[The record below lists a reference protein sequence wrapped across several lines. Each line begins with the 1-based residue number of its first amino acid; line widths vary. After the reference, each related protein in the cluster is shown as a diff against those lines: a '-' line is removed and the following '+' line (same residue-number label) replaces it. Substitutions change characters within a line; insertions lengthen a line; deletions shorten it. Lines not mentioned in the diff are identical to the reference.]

1 MADEAS
7 RLVEP
12 EEIEILSSETPVT
25 DGQPTGERAAVSAA
39 VGDDEVDG
47 EMDALARAI
56 EEPEQDSPQN
66 VGNLG
71 VLHTGSRSEA
81 DVQVLGGELDTVP
94 TPAPGVAATEDGNQ
108 GIPGGVI
115 DAGAVNQPAAGSG
128 DTPPSVDPLS
138 PSAGA
143 GAEPLQPDLP
153 ASPVAAVQ
161 GAPVIVAPEQANAP
175 PVPEDIQDATVATA
189 PVIPEDQQQTVQIP
203 AVAPVVSLVPAAG
216 AEDNGIALSI
226 TLSSPGVGT
235 LDIVISNLPAGTVLS
250 AGSPI
255 DATSWRVSAADLA
268 DLQLTP
274 PPNFS
279 GELAVTVTATTT
291 GTAGDTAST
300 VTILPVTVTPIADA
314 PILDVPALTVGA
326 EDTDVPFDI
335 QVSLTDTDGSESLSI
350 TVSGLPAGTTLS
362 KGTQQADGSW
372 TLSPGDVPGLTLR
385 PPADFSGTINA
396 TVKATSTEGQP
407 AALPEQQSAS
417 VDTAVSLTITGVA
430 DTPTLVVAPP
440 ASGVED
446 TALPL
451 TISANLHDTSET
463 LSVVISGLP
472 AGATLNQGTQGADGS
487 WTLSPAELAGLQL
500 NPPPNY
506 SGSFDLVVTAVSTE
520 QDGDTASILQT
531 VPVTIAPVV
540 DAPTLTASLPASGQE
555 DTAVPFAIQ
564 AALADTDGSESLTIT
579 VSGLP
584 SGATLSSGTQQPD
597 GSWSLTSADLPG
609 LLLTPPL
616 NFSGTINATVT
627 ATSTEG
633 QPVALGPQSSSEVAL
648 VSVSVAG
655 VADGAVVS
663 ASAPAAGN
671 EDTHVALNLSASLSD
686 NDGSENVV
694 LTLSGMPAGST
705 FHLGTSGTAPVV
717 PATVNPDGS
726 VTLAPLPAADV
737 ASLSVL
743 AKGSTSGN
751 YAGSYTL
758 TVSAV
763 SVEQDG
769 NVSAPSVM
777 TVPVVVAP
785 VSDGVSTSVQSV
797 SGLEDTTI
805 AWRPVFTLVDRDNAT
820 SGDVSG
826 APGQEKVTTV
836 SIYSNDPDMVG
847 SVWKVALPGQPEQV
861 LTIQTGS
868 FSTGSGSTV
877 YQYKIDIPTGAI
889 QVADGAAADRFAVEG
904 LTVRPSPDSDRDIS
918 VVFGVGTEDAASG
931 MTASRVTNVSGT
943 VSVTAVADDIVLT
956 AADVTGKE
964 DQGIGGANVF
974 PLNLS
979 ATLND
984 ADGSERVST
993 VEIMGVPNGWKLAG
1007 AAGIVDAG
1015 GGVWR
1020 HSPADHSG
1028 VNGSPTLSGL
1038 RLELPEHASTNGP
1051 VSLTMRV
1058 SWYDPGTEGG
1068 PGVSAARTQSTD
1080 FKVTVDPVADTPVA
1094 VIKTV
1099 VGNEDTPLAVYI
1111 DPQTPDNDG
1120 SEVISVLLSGLPDG
1134 VKFGHMIG
1142 GAFQELTG
1150 VTSSVGG
1157 QTIWTLSEAQ
1167 LSGLHMLPP
1176 ANSNKDFTFTAE
1188 IRTTET
1194 GGPADADNVAST
1206 VKTISVDLRGVADGS
1221 ALADGAVI
1229 TRTGAEDTAID
1240 LNISGIPMVDTD
1252 GSEKASYVLDLSALP
1267 SGFMLTG
1274 VPEQALVPLGGD
1286 RWSVAASEAGNLK
1299 LMPPKDFSNA
1309 FPGGTDVRIGLEIR
1323 STENDGSVRVENHPL
1338 DIRVNAVVD
1347 APHVASPDAG
1357 REDSELTIPL
1367 TVSAGDSDGS
1377 ETVSS
1382 LYLTTHLSGF
1392 KVTNGSG
1399 AELTWNASLGRYDAN
1414 LSGQT
1419 VLKLLPLD
1427 GRQDLGG
1434 DGADVPYTLQ
1444 VTVRDAGGVQA
1455 TFNVGRTIVVNPVA
1469 DTPELSAS
1477 VQGTAP
1483 IGSPLDIHLS
1493 VASGEVGHLVGG
1505 TYVPDGSE
1513 KVGLQVSGMVN
1524 GVVLVQEM
1532 PDGSLNQIGRN
1543 NGDGTWT
1550 LDPQTLDSL
1559 RTSDGSIPDG
1569 SIKVWAPWGE
1579 MSGGGTY
1586 TPVSSLT
1593 LGLKAIAV
1601 EPDGTGADRV
1611 ASDETTLNLNWN
1623 HGGGGGHHGGGN
1635 GNGNGNDG
1643 SVHWGGDGVIH
1654 GVEDVPVTSLNLGN
1668 MPTDVAEVVISGVPA
1683 GASFSAGTDMGNGV
1697 WKIAAADIPSLVFTP
1712 PEDLGGSGTAVEGL
1726 NPVTPSGFSPPGL
1739 ALGLGKE
1746 MYGGTIILTVEGHDS
1761 SGNPVAGGAFI
1772 RAVSLVPEADAP
1784 TLSGTPL
1791 SGSEDAP
1798 LSLSGITV
1806 TTNDVD
1812 GSETASAL
1820 IKVPQGFVLS
1830 VDAPPLRYDTVG
1842 GGDGQPAFALNAG
1855 GAAVYAVYSVAA
1867 ADIPS
1872 LTLVRDPSMP
1882 DAEHYSGPL
1891 KIYVTG
1897 VATELEGGQA
1907 SVEQA
1912 FTLDVAAVADG
1923 AALSAAPATGTE
1935 DGGAIALNLSASL
1948 IDGSETLTSL
1958 AVLGADASK
1967 VTFVDGAGQ
1976 PVSDLS
1982 SLTLAQVQ
1990 DLHVLPAANVGGDV
2004 SFVLKAVTADGADT
2018 KETQHVVTVHITPVA
2033 DMPSV
2038 VVTPAQSGPFAF
2050 SGNEDTA
2057 IALDIAAS
2065 LTDTDGSESLSL
2077 VLDIPVGATLVH
2089 VAGDGSMTVAGAN
2102 TGNGKWVLG
2111 TSDLPGLHIVPP
2123 QDYNGSMTVNMT
2135 ATAWENGLRSGAVS
2149 QSQSFAVEVVA
2160 QADTPDI
2167 EPPRTVAGQEDVGV
2181 PIDLGLAHGTTGPHA
2196 TPESLTLEIVDVPAG
2211 ASFTLSDNAV
2221 GTQGAGGAWTFSAA
2235 EVAQIM
2241 AAGSGAFKVVPPS
2254 NSDESFTL
2262 GVRAISTDG
2271 DTTASSAGLGDSP
2284 YRPVTVAVDAVA
2296 DAPNISV
2303 SHASGQED
2311 QPVALDLSVGLK
2323 DLDGSETLSAITV
2336 SGIPHGGILSAG
2348 TDNGD
2353 GSWTLTSG
2361 QLPGLTF
2368 TAPENESGSWTFSVS
2383 AMSTERSNGDTATSS
2398 ASFTVTVDPVAD
2410 PPDVSAQ
2417 SVVADSGAPVTL
2429 SLAANLVDSSETLSL
2444 TLTGAPEGS
2453 LSAGTW
2459 DASTSSYQ
2467 LQQSELTDLTFTP
2480 PSGDAAELPM
2490 TLTAVSTESNGSTA
2504 QSSADFTVTVPD
2516 APVPDTP
2523 LVSAMFFLPDAGGDA
2538 WNTFLSDDSVP
2549 IAGNDG
2555 GVAAADQLVTL
2566 GSDTFDA
2573 GGVDVSGGM
2582 VDGAAAGGGLDLAGL
2597 GDSGGAG
2604 DLIIPHEGDHGAG
2617 SIASM
2622 AGGI

>member
-1 MADEAS
+1 MADEAP

-25 DGQPTGERAAVSAA
+25 DGQPTGERATVSAA
-39 VGDDEVDG
+39 VGDDEVNG

-94 TPAPGVAATEDGNQ
+94 TPAPGVSATEDGNQ
-108 GIPGGVI
+108 GIPDGIIGSGV
-115 DAGAVNQPAAGSG
+115 VNPPAASSEDTPSSVAPLAPSAGSG
-128 DTPPSVDPLS
+128 AGPL
-138 PSAGA
+138 P
-143 GAEPLQPDLP
+143 PDLP
-153 ASPVAAVQ
+153 SSPVAAVQ

-175 PVPEDIQDATVATA
+175 PVPEDTQDATVATA

-226 TLSSPGVGT
+226 TLSSPGVGI

-250 AGSPI
+250 AGTPI
-255 DATSWRVSAADLA
+255 DATSWRVSAADL
-268 DLQLTP
+268 DGLQLTP
-274 PPNFS
+274 PSNFS

-291 GTAGDTAST
+291 GTAGDTASS

-335 QVSLTDTDGSESLSI
+335 QVSLTDTDGSESLTI
-350 TVSGLPAGTTLS
+350 TVSGLPAGATLS

-372 TLSPGDVPGLTLR
+372 TLSSGDLPGLTLR

-396 TVKATSTEGQP
+396 TVTATSTEGQP

-440 ASGVED
+440 AAGVED

-451 TISANLHDTSET
+451 TINANLQDISET

-487 WTLSPAELAGLQL
+487 WTLLPAELAGLQL

-506 SGSFDLVVTAVSTE
+506 SGSFNLVVTAVSTE
-520 QDGDTASILQT
+520 QDGDTASTLQT

-540 DAPTLTASLPASGQE
+540 DAPTLTASLPASSQE
-555 DTAVPFAIQ
+555 DTAVSFDVQ
-564 AALADTDGSESLTIT
+564 AALVDTDGSESLTVT
-579 VSGLP
+579 VTGLP
-584 SGATLSSGTQQPD
+584 AGATLSNGIQNAD
-597 GSWSLTSADLPG
+597 GSWTLAPDDLPG
-609 LLLTPPL
+609 LLLTPPP

-633 QPVALGPQSSSEVAL
+633 QPVALGPQSASVGAL

-671 EDTHVALNLSASLSD
+671 EDTRIGLNLSAALSD
-686 NDGSENVV
+686 NDGSESVV

-705 FHLGTSGTAPVV
+705 FYLGTDGAAAEVTAN
-717 PATVNPDGS
+717 VNADGS
-726 VTLAPLPAADV
+726 VTLAPLSVGEV

-743 AKGSTSGN
+743 AKGSTSGH
-751 YAGSYTL
+751 YAGAYTL

-785 VSDGVSTSVQSV
+785 VSDGVSTSGQSV

-805 AWRPVFTLVDRDNAT
+805 AWRPVFTLVDRDNAA
-820 SGDVSG
+820 SGDTSG

-836 SIYSNDPDMVG
+836 SLYSNDPDMAG

-877 YQYKIDIPTGAI
+877 YQYKINIPTDAI

-904 LTVRPSPDSDRDIS
+904 LTVTPSPDSDRDIS
-918 VVFGVGTEDAASG
+918 VVFGVGTEDTANG

-943 VSVTAVADDIVLT
+943 VRVTAVADDIVLT

-979 ATLND
+979 ATLQD
-984 ADGSERVST
+984 VDGSERVAS
-993 VEIMGVPNGWKLAG
+993 VEITGVPDGWKLVG
-1007 AAGIVDAG
+1007 ATGITDAG

-1020 HSPADHSG
+1020 Y
-1028 VNGSPTLSGL
+1028 SPTDSGGINRSPDLSGL
-1038 RLELPEHASTNGP
+1038 RLELPQHEATNGP
-1051 VSLTMRV
+1051 ISLTMRV

-1068 PGVSAARTQSTD
+1068 AGVSAARAQSTD
-1080 FKVTVDPVADTPVA
+1080 FTVTVDPVADAPVA
-1094 VIKTV
+1094 IIKTV

-1111 DPQTPDNDG
+1111 NPQTPDSDG
-1120 SEVISVLLSGLPDG
+1120 SEVLSVLLSGLPDG
-1134 VKFGHMIG
+1134 VKFGHMVG

-1157 QTIWTLSEAQ
+1157 QTVWTLSEAQ
-1167 LSGLHMLPP
+1167 LSGLHMMPP
-1176 ANSNKDFTFTAE
+1176 ANSNKDFTFTAT

-1194 GGPADADNVAST
+1194 GGPADADNVAEMVQT
-1206 VKTISVDLRGVADGS
+1206 VFVDLRGVADGS
-1221 ALADGAVI
+1221 ALADGTVI
-1229 TRTGAEDTAID
+1229 TRTGSEDTVID

-1252 GSEKASYVLDLSALP
+1252 GSENASYVLDLSALP
-1267 SGFMLTG
+1267 SGFTLTG

-1299 LMPPKDFSNA
+1299 LVPPKDFSNA

-1367 TVSAGDSDGS
+1367 TVSTGDSDGS

-1419 VLKLLPLD
+1419 VLKLQPLD

-1477 VQGTAP
+1477 VQGTARV
-1483 IGSPLDIHLS
+1483 GSPLDIHLS
-1493 VASGEVGHLVGG
+1493 IASGEVGHLVGG

-1550 LDPQTLDSL
+1550 LDNQTLDGL
-1559 RTSDGSIPDG
+1559 RGPDGAIPDG
-1569 SIKVWAPWGE
+1569 IIKVWAPWGE

-1623 HGGGGGHHGGGN
+1623 QGGGGGHHGG

-1761 SGNPVAGGAFI
+1761 SGNPVSGGAFI

-1872 LTLVRDPSMP
+1872 LTLVRDPSVLA
-1882 DAEHYSGPL
+1882 AENYSGPL

-1923 AALSAAPATGTE
+1923 AALSSAPATGTE

-1948 IDGSETLTSL
+1948 IDSSETLTSL

-1976 PVSDLS
+1976 PVPDLS

-2077 VLDIPVGATLVH
+2077 VLDIPLGATLVH

-2123 QDYNGSMTVNMT
+2123 QDYNGSMTVNVT

-2181 PIDLGLAHGTTGPHA
+2181 PIDLGLAPAPQPAGPHA
-2196 TPESLTLEIVDVPAG
+2196 TPETLTLEIVDVPAG

-2221 GTQGAGGAWTFSAA
+2221 GTQGAGGVWTFSAA
-2235 EVAQIM
+2235 EVTQIM

-2284 YRPVTVAVDAVA
+2284 YRPVTVTLEAVA
-2296 DAPNISV
+2296 DAPSLSV
-2303 SHASGQED
+2303 SDVSGSED
-2311 QPVALDLSVGLK
+2311 QPIALDIAAALV
-2323 DLDGSETLSAITV
+2323 DTDGSETLSVTL
-2336 SGIPHGGILSAG
+2336 SGLPSGAILSAG
-2348 TDNGD
+2348 TNTGN
-2353 GSWTLTSG
+2353 GSWTLTPA

-2368 TAPENESGSWTFSVS
+2368 TAPAHESGTWTLSVS
-2383 AMSTERSNGDTATSS
+2383 ATSTENANGDTATTS
-2398 ASFTVTVDPVAD
+2398 ASLTVTVDPVAD
-2410 PPDVSAQ
+2410 APDVSAQ
-2417 SVVADSGAPVTL
+2417 SVVADSGAPVAL
-2429 SLAANLVDSSETLSL
+2429 SLVAGLVDSSETLSL

-2459 DASTSSYQ
+2459 DPSTSSYH
-2467 LQQSELTDLTFTP
+2467 LQPSELSGLVFTP
-2480 PSGDAAELPM
+2480 PSGDAAEFPM
-2490 TLTAVSTESNGSTA
+2490 ALTAVSTESNGSTA

-2516 APVPDTP
+2516 VPPDTP
-2523 LVSAMFFLPDAGGDA
+2523 PVSAMFFLSDAGGDA

-2549 IAGNDG
+2549 VAGNDG

-2566 GSDTFDA
+2566 GSDTFDTGA
-2573 GGVDVSGGM
+2573 GDVSGGM
-2582 VDGAAAGGGLDLAGL
+2582 VDAVVAGGGLDLAGL

-2617 SIASM
+2617 SVASM